1 MKYLLIV
8 LSVIITLKLSAKEV
22 IIDFND
28 PANFY
33 EGYLFSNGIEGK
45 ALDISTAAYYRAPLP
60 INQIDSIDMSGSFSI
75 GIWVKSADTYNG
87 LKPLVT
93 NKKSLEMKDPGFM
106 IATQENGSWAAYFTD
121 GKNWQWDYK
130 PTVKRQPINDAKWHF
145 LAITHFAEKQEMK
158 MYYDGKNVATYCTNG
173 NVNLATSN
181 PLLLGNKADEQWH
194 SFNGML
200 DNFSFADRIK
210 SDAEIA
216 EEYRYPARRD
226 ITGIYSEY

>member
-75 GIWVKSADTYNG
+75 GIWVKSAIHTMD
-87 LKPLVT
+87 
-93 NKKSLEMKDPGFM
+93 
-106 IATQENGSWAAYFTD
+106 
-121 GKNWQWDYK
+121 
-130 PTVKRQPINDAKWHF
+130 
-145 LAITHFAEKQEMK
+145 
-158 MYYDGKNVATYCTNG
+158 
-173 NVNLATSN
+173 
-181 PLLLGNKADEQWH
+181 
-194 SFNGML
+194 
-200 DNFSFADRIK
+200 
-210 SDAEIA
+210 
-216 EEYRYPARRD
+216 
-226 ITGIYSEY
+226 